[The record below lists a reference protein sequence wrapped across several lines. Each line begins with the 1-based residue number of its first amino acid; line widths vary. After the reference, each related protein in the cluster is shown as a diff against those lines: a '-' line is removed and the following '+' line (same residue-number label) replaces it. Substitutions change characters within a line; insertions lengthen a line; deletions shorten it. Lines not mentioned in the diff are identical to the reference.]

1 MTDQESGNRRSFFP
15 LAGYLLILL
24 LLLPVTVFAQDPV
37 DLTYGATGAFPW
49 SITGILP
56 GDHGS
61 DVIDLHNNGTENGIV
76 YIWVDNIRQS
86 DRLGNPGGGLWNYV
100 YFNVS
105 HPNLNSTVI
114 LPAHIT
120 AFPTAPLLPTF
131 IIIDPLNAGDT
142 VRLNWTWEFA
152 ETGQPQNDAQGN
164 TLRFNIS
171 YTLVN
176 LTAPPLPTTIP
187 TIAPTA
193 TGRGGSIQLSAGP
206 VGLRGGDIQELNPAQ
221 PPQLR
226 APAQEPPE
234 TESSQPVPPDHWII
248 MVVALI
254 LLVLVAILY
263 FRRQKRS

>member
-1 MTDQESGNRRSFFP
+1 MTGQESGNRRSFFP

-37 DLTYGATGAFPW
+37 DLMFGATGAFPW

-61 DVIDLHNNGTENGIV
+61 DVIELHNNGTENGIV

-86 DRLGNPGGGLWNYV
+86 DRQGNAGGGLWNYV

-105 HPNLNSTVI
+105 HPRLNSTVI

-120 AFPTAPLLPTF
+120 AFPTAPLLPTY
-131 IIIDPLNAGDT
+131 IIIDPFIAGDT
-142 VRLNWTWEFA
+142 IRLNWTWEFA

-176 LTAPPLPTTIP
+176 LTAPLLPTTIP
-187 TIAPTA
+187 TEAPTG

-206 VGLRGGDIQELNPAQ
+206 SGFRGGEIQGLNPAQ
-221 PPQLR
+221 RPQLQAPPQ
-226 APAQEPPE
+226 EPME
-234 TESSQPVPPDHWII
+234 IEESQPVLPDHWFIV
-248 MVVALI
+248 VVALI

-263 FRRQKRS
+263 FRRQKHS